1 MLSLLLGQ
9 FTDPGERGVEFAP
22 GQSTEVK
29 EVLSLLPGQ
38 STEVREVLNL
48 LPGQS
53 TEPGERGVE
62 FAPRPVY

>member
-1 MLSLLLGQ
+1 M
-9 FTDPGERGVEFAP
+9 
-22 GQSTEVK
+22 
-29 EVLSLLPGQ
+29 LSLLPGQ

-53 TEPGERGVE
+53 TEVREVLSLLPGQFTEPGERGVE

>member
-1 MLSLLLGQ
+1 MLSLL
-9 FTDPGERGVEFAP
+9 P

-29 EVLSLLPGQ
+29 KVLCLLPGQ

-48 LPGQS
+48 LQGQS